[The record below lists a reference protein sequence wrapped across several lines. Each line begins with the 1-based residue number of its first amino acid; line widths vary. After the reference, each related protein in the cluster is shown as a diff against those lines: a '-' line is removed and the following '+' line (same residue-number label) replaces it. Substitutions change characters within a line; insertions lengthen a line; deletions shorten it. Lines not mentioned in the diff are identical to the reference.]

1 MKKVRN
7 FFVLEI
13 VILFIMATNCYAL
26 SPSSED
32 LYEGIDVSSWQG
44 YIDYNQVKNDG
55 IEIVYIKASQGQNYK
70 DPYFEINYE
79 NAKLNGLKVGVY
91 HYLTARSITEAE
103 REAEFF
109 SSIISEKQIDCKL
122 AIDFE
127 DFGELSKENINDITR
142 AFAEKVEELTEKDV
156 IIYSDLYNAKNTFTL
171 AEEYPLW
178 VAFYGNYKEMELTQ
192 LAWENWQGQQYS
204 DIGKIG
210 GISDYVDRDLFTS
223 DILLDNSEK
232 IRKIEKRKESNP
244 SEEIKYTVKK
254 GDTLWKISKIYNVTI
269 SEIVQINDIKDPN
282 LIYPGENLTILTNT
296 NFEHVSALGKD
307 FYTVKSGDT
316 LSQLAIRFDT
326 TVESIVKL
334 NNIANPNLI
343 FVGQRI
349 RI

>member
-32 LYEGIDVSSWQG
+32 LFEGIDVSSWQG

-127 DFGELSKENINDITR
+127 DFGE
-142 AFAEKVEELTEKDV
+142 
-156 IIYSDLYNAKNTFTL
+156 
-171 AEEYPLW
+171 
-178 VAFYGNYKEMELTQ
+178 
-192 LAWENWQGQQYS
+192 
-204 DIGKIG
+204 
-210 GISDYVDRDLFTS
+210 
-223 DILLDNSEK
+223 
-232 IRKIEKRKESNP
+232 
-244 SEEIKYTVKK
+244 
-254 GDTLWKISKIYNVTI
+254 
-269 SEIVQINDIKDPN
+269 
-282 LIYPGENLTILTNT
+282 
-296 NFEHVSALGKD
+296 
-307 FYTVKSGDT
+307 
-316 LSQLAIRFDT
+316 
-326 TVESIVKL
+326 
-334 NNIANPNLI
+334 
-343 FVGQRI
+343 
-349 RI
+349 

>member
-32 LYEGIDVSSWQG
+32 LFEGIDVSSWQG

-232 IRKIEKRKESNP
+232 IRKIEKSKE
-244 SEEIKYTVKK
+244 
-254 GDTLWKISKIYNVTI
+254 
-269 SEIVQINDIKDPN
+269 
-282 LIYPGENLTILTNT
+282 
-296 NFEHVSALGKD
+296 
-307 FYTVKSGDT
+307 
-316 LSQLAIRFDT
+316 
-326 TVESIVKL
+326 
-334 NNIANPNLI
+334 
-343 FVGQRI
+343 
-349 RI
+349 

>member
-1 MKKVRN
+1 MKRVRN
-7 FFVLEI
+7 FFVFEI

-26 SPSSED
+26 SPSSEN
-32 LYEGIDVSSWQG
+32 LFEGIDVSSWQG
-44 YIDYNQVKNDG
+44 YIDYNQVKKDG

-171 AEEYPLW
+171 SDEYPLW

-204 DIGKIG
+204 DIGKIY

-232 IRKIEKRKESNP
+232 IRKIEKREESNP

-269 SEIVQINDIKDPN
+269 SEIVQINDIKNPN
-282 LIYPGENLTILTNT
+282 LIYPGKILTILTNT
-296 NFEHVSALGKD
+296 NFEHTSALGKD

-326 TVESIVKL
+326 TVENIVKL